1 MTTLT
6 LFQWCAI
13 SLLFAIFVFEL
24 WQAARGERR
33 RGFWTL
39 RVVIWITAGL
49 AIYRPELL
57 TQLAKML
64 GIQRGADL
72 VLYMAVLF
80 FVAIWIFL
88 YSCYLRQQEQITLI
102 VRRLAIQTAQE
113 PDTATPIP
121 GDAESTR

>member
-1 MTTLT
+1 M
-6 LFQWCAI
+6 
-13 SLLFAIFVFEL
+13 
-24 WQAARGERR
+24 
-33 RGFWTL
+33 
-39 RVVIWITAGL
+39 IWITAGL
-49 AIYRPELL
+49 AIYQPELL

-80 FVAIWIFL
+80 FVAIWVFL

-113 PDTATPIP
+113 TDTAKPIP
-121 GDAESTR
+121 SDTESTR

>member
-6 LFQWCAI
+6 LFQWYAL
-13 SLLFAIFVFEL
+13 SLLFVIFVFEL

-57 TQLAKML
+57 TQLAKIL

-113 PDTATPIP
+113 PETAKPIP